1 MDGSVLIPDEEGRRP
16 YAVVLGNEKGG
27 SGKST
32 TAMHVIVALL
42 RLGYQVGSIDLDAR
56 QGSLSRYLE
65 HRQRQA
71 EQSGLDLPL
80 PSHHRVFGS
89 GETSRRRAEAEE
101 RENLRSAFAT
111 LSGCDFMVIDTP
123 GSDSYL
129 SRLGHLNADTLIT
142 PINDSF
148 LDLDVIA
155 EIDRERREVLGPSVY
170 SQMVWQQNNQRVV
183 SGRRPIDWVVMRNR
197 LSHIEPRNKREIG
210 ALLEKLGQRI
220 GFRLAPGFG
229 ERVIYRELFLKGMT
243 VLDLPADQGREL
255 VSSHLAA
262 RREVGELLRSIG
274 LLQDQEA

>member
-1 MDGSVLIPDEEGRRP
+1 MDGSVLIPDEQGRRP

-32 TAMHVIVALL
+32 TAMQVIVALL
-42 RLGYQVGSIDLDAR
+42 RLGYRVGTIDLDAR
-56 QGSLSRYLE
+56 QGSLSRYLQ
-65 HRQRQA
+65 HRQRNA
-71 EQSGLDLPL
+71 EQTGADLPL
-80 PSHHRVFGS
+80 PDHHRVLGS
-89 GETSRRRAEAEE
+89 DEAGRRKAQAQE
-101 RENLRSAFAT
+101 RENLMAAFAA

-123 GSDSYL
+123 GSNSYL
-129 SRLGHLNADTLIT
+129 SQLGHLNADTLIT

-155 EIDRERREVLGPSVY
+155 EIDRDRREVLGPSVY
-170 SQMVWQQNNQRVV
+170 SQMVWEQNNQRVIR
-183 SGRRPIDWVVMRNR
+183 GRRPIDWVVMRNR

-210 ALLEKLGQRI
+210 ILLEKLGQRI

-243 VLDLPADQGREL
+243 VLDLPLGEGAEA

-262 RREVGELLRSIG
+262 RREVGDLLRSIG